1 MKSGTRVL
9 GVAESYVGS
18 TDDAAT
24 EPPPASAAPDANDES
39 TDRPDDTDSFEATT
53 AESHTAASTPTSV
66 LCGAV
71 VRADRVVDGLAFETC
86 TVGGDDATDAIASLW
101 SSLGREDARYVLV
114 SGIAPA
120 WFNLV
125 DSPRLAA
132 DLDRPVISVSFEAS
146 DGLEPALREHFSG
159 AALDAR
165 LETYRDAPPRTPIEV
180 NDERLFVRAAGCD
193 TAEAE
198 RVVRAFTP
206 TGGRPEPIRVARMA
220 ARAARQF
227 VGD

>member
-1 MKSGTRVL
+1 MKAGTRVL
-9 GVAESYVGS
+9 GIAESYVGS
-18 TDDAAT
+18 TDDGDADLSPT
-24 EPPPASAAPDANDES
+24 STAPDASDES
-39 TDRPDDTDSFEATT
+39 VTRPDDAASLESTT
-53 AESHTAASTPTSV
+53 AESRDVASPPTSV

-86 TVGGDDATDAIASLW
+86 TVGGDDATDAIESLW
-101 SSLGREDARYVLV
+101 SSLGREDARYLLV

-125 DSPRLAA
+125 DIRRLAA
-132 DLDRPVISVSFEAS
+132 ELDRPVVSVSFEAS

-159 AALDAR
+159 TALDDR
-165 LETYRDAPPRTPIEV
+165 LAVYRDAPPRTPVEV
-180 NDERLFVRAAGCD
+180 NDERLFVRVAGCD
-193 TAEAE
+193 ADEAE

-220 ARAARQF
+220 ARAARRF